1 MNSGNDSNN
10 WHHGRRGGWRGY
22 DPGVDASHTDQFDAD
37 DARGKGHAG
46 PPFPGAPFFGGPFAD
61 AWFSSGGRRWGGR
74 PRRGGRVR
82 RGNVRLAIL
91 ALLAEQ
97 PMNGYQIIQALIER
111 THGLWTPS
119 PGAVYPALNQLE
131 DERLVEAVDVAGQK
145 AFRLTEEGSTA
156 AAEVDP
162 KPWDVVNDQSG
173 VNNEGV
179 ASLWQEFAGLAVAAK
194 AVMASGSSQQISAA
208 AKEIAAA
215 RKRLYGLLAED
226 PDEPEAE

>member
-1 MNSGNDSNN
+1 MNHETDSHN

-22 DPGVDASHTDQFDAD
+22 GPDVGPGDSDQFDAD
-37 DARGKGHAG
+37 GSRQGHAG
-46 PPFPGAPFFGGPFAD
+46 PPFPGAPFFGGPFAE
-61 AWFSSGGRRWGGR
+61 AWFSGGGRGRGGR

-97 PMNGYQIIQALIER
+97 PMNGYQIIQALTER

-145 AFRLTEEGSTA
+145 AFRLTDAGSAA

-162 KPWDVVNDQSG
+162 KPWDVVIDESG
-173 VNNEGV
+173 VNTEGA
-179 ASLWQEFAGLAVAAK
+179 ASLWQELAGLAVAAK
-194 AVMASGSSQQISAA
+194 AVMASGSPQQIRAA
-208 AKEIAAA
+208 AKVIAVA

-226 PDEPEAE
+226 AAEPEAE